1 MSTPLVALVTAGS
14 AGTGEA
20 AARRFASEGMRV
32 VINYANNVERAEA
45 VVKDLYS
52 LSNLPS
58 DGQTNFVSIRADLGD
73 RSQIIKLVSDTVSV
87 MGKLDVV
94 FSNGGWTH
102 LRNYEDLEDNML
114 EEDWDRCFNMNVKS
128 HLFLMHAAKEHLDKT
143 HGAFITTA
151 SLAGVKATGSSLV
164 GLLSNFLKFPV
175 AYLLLQ
181 AYSVTKAAQI
191 HLVKGLAIS
200 AGPNIRVN
208 TVSPGLM
215 LTVRNAALIP
225 RPKCPS
231 D

>member
-1 MSTPLVALVTAGS
+1 MAAPLVALVTAGS

-20 AARRFASEGMRV
+20 TARRFATEGMRV
-32 VINYANNVERAEA
+32 VVNYANNTERAEA
-45 VVKDLYS
+45 VVKDLES
-52 LSNLPS
+52 LSPLESN
-58 DGQTNFVSIRADLGD
+58 GQTNFVAIRADLGD
-73 RSQIIKLVSDTVSV
+73 RSQIIKLVDETVSI

-102 LRNYEDLEDNML
+102 LRNFSDLNDNVL
-114 EEDWDRCFNMNVKS
+114 EEDWDKCFNMNVKS

-143 HGAFITTA
+143 QGAFITTA
-151 SLAGVKATGSSLV
+151 SLAGVKASGSSLV
-164 GLLSNFLKFPV
+164 SSTWGFSNLVSLLTPS
-175 AYLLLQ
+175 Q

-215 LTVRNAALIP
+215 LTV
-225 RPKCPS
+225 
-231 D
+231 